1 MRISIETPFIDADR
15 FSFTLCLSS
24 GSRFSG
30 MLRFS
35 DVDSGKWNSPAKFR
49 TTGIN
54 RSRLNPIFFPSA
66 NFCLPKSKIKKEERK
81 KESWKIWKFNKKII
95 AEKVDACEPE
105 RERDRPEWPR
115 TKSGEKQ
122 LGAGVAAPVVGKE
135 VGWFIDLSRGLYQDG
150 IPRRRS
156 KPFPSLCCLFLGSF
170 LRPSSPESI
179 WFWNIQCSGGI
190 LLSFQSFLA
199 DAEDEEFAKVGRGQR
214 GMPRRVFGTK
224 VVFPRHGP
232 RLAGIEVSNEFPLKF
247 NSRSVK
253 AAWKRIDRRVIRGY
267 AFEGK
272 LVGGAGPMQNWNFA
286 HDFRARWGERVKCW

>member
-105 RERDRPEWPR
+105 RERDHEQRAG
-115 TKSGEKQ
+115 KSCAIGSRCRCTGGWK
-122 LGAGVAAPVVGKE
+122 GSRVVHRS
-135 VGWFIDLSRGLYQDG
+135 FSRVVSGRHTAEAFQAL
-150 IPRRRS
+150 S
-156 KPFPSLCCLFLGSF
+156 KPLLPLPRIL
-170 LRPSSPESI
+170 SSPLFPRKHLVLKYPMQ
-179 WFWNIQCSGGI
+179 WRDPP
-190 LLSFQSFLA
+190 LLSILPRGCRGWGVCQ
-199 DAEDEEFAKVGRGQR
+199 GGQR
-214 GMPRRVFGTK
+214 AERYAE
-224 VVFPRHGP
+224 
-232 RLAGIEVSNEFPLKF
+232 AGIRHKSSFSKARAAFGRHRSFKWVS
-247 NSRSVK
+247 
-253 AAWKRIDRRVIRGY
+253 
-267 AFEGK
+267 FEI
-272 LVGGAGPMQNWNFA
+272 
-286 HDFRARWGERVKCW
+286 